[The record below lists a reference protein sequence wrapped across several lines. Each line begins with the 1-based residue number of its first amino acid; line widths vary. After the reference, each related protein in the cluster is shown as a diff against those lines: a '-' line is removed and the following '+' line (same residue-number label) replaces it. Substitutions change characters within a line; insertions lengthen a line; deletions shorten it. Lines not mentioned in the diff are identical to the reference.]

1 MAERNNI
8 GTWIDTLHAL
18 REKKTKAERV
28 VDAVKKLIDETE
40 QVVMTALKEA
50 GLESARGKKLQATLS
65 PRSYPQIEDYEKLVT
80 HIKKTGAFE
89 LLQRRLSST
98 AVRERWDQK
107 QVVPGVIAFR
117 TTELSLTAVTK
128 KGG

>member
-18 REKKTKAERV
+18 REKKAKAERA
-28 VDAVKKLIDETE
+28 VDEVKKLIDETE
-40 QVVMTALKEA
+40 QVVMTALKDA

-65 PRSYPQIEDYEKLVT
+65 HREYPQLEDYEKLVA

-98 AVRERWDQK
+98 AVRERWEQK
-107 QVVPGVIAFR
+107 KTVPGVGVFR
-117 TTELSLTAVTK
+117 AVELALSAVK
-128 KGG
+128 R